1 MKTKGTEVVTWLFIC
16 QMTWQCWGVGG
27 WGKVAENFKK
37 EKEKKKKAPHLF
49 LDRWKKGTNAEAGPT
64 PQRSEH
70 LSLPACFHFP
80 ALSEFWPTSSA
91 AWQTTSYLVVSIKF
105 LILICSWRR
114 ARTLTVSTWSVHWDI
129 LKWLLPDSQMKNYK
143 QVRKQP
149 FHEITSACVKGAWE
163 WKRRFLGSA
172 VTLLSNTDS
181 LHP

>member
-1 MKTKGTEVVTWLFIC
+1 
-16 QMTWQCWGVGG
+16 MTWQCWGGG
-27 WGKVAENFKK
+27 GGKGSRKFQEGKR
-37 EKEKKKKAPHLF
+37 KKKKAPHLF
-49 LDRWKKGTNAEAGPT
+49 LDRWKEGTNAEAGPT
-64 PQRSEH
+64 PRRSEH

-80 ALSEFWPTSSA
+80 ALSSDQPVRQRDRQS
-91 AWQTTSYLVVSIKF
+91 TSYLVVSIKF

-163 WKRRFLGSA
+163 WKRKFLGLA
-172 VTLLSNTDS
+172 VTLLS
-181 LHP
+181 